1 MTPIDFIHIA
11 LLALGGEVQGK
22 TALQK
27 KIYFLGVLT
36 DMLDELGY
44 RPHFY
49 GPYSDDVAQA
59 IQELKTIG
67 YVEQEIRS
75 TGMADAAGFERCRY
89 DYRLTE
95 AGKRV
100 AQAKATANQELSTK
114 IMSIAERLK
123 SAGNID
129 YMKLSIAA
137 KTYFLLGQP
146 GVLPSKEDLAKLAS
160 KFGWRVKPE
169 EVQEAARY
177 LEKLGLFPQ
186 PKPA

>member
-1 MTPIDFIHIA
+1 MMPIDFVHIS
-11 LLALGGEVQGK
+11 LFSLGSEIQGK
-22 TALQK
+22 TTLQK

-36 DMLDELGY
+36 DTLDELGY

-49 GPYSDDVAQA
+49 GPYSEEVAQA
-59 IQELKTIG
+59 MEELKTIG
-67 YVEQEIRS
+67 YVEQEVRS
-75 TGMADAAGFERCRY
+75 SGTADAAGFERCRY

-100 AQAKATANQELSTK
+100 AQAKAMANAPLSEK
-114 IMSIAERLK
+114 IRAIAERLK
-123 SAGNID
+123 EAGSID

-146 GVLPSKEDLAKLAS
+146 GARPSTDDLAQLAS

-169 EVQEAARY
+169 EVQEAAKY
-177 LEKLGLFPQ
+177 LEKLELLPR
-186 PKPA
+186 PA